1 MINKLITALLIFV
14 FTGFIL
20 PTWGMAQSPDITDLP
35 DDAHI
40 IEQQAFDLVF
50 VDPDNPALNIDL
62 AKIQLRYGNYKAAI
76 GSLERILISNPSDAN
91 AQFLL
96 MQIYMLTGN
105 HIDARRYANR
115 IRISELATNEQI
127 STAEQI
133 IARMDTEN
141 RPFLFSGFQ
150 SLGGGIDD
158 NPEGGSKSNRALI
171 GNIIGTLDKQAQAEE
186 FLTTSLMLDLTAR
199 LENQSQSQIQ
209 IRLQQHLRDY
219 SHYNDGD
226 LSSTG
231 IVANYMHPF
240 AAMRFNASVNANH
253 VAINSSPYLNI
264 YGSDINIAHHLTSRI
279 SGTLTT
285 SLSRRVYKSRQV
297 NATLQTGHS
306 YLVRYRISRA
316 YDHAQISG
324 YISTEYTDATAAWE
338 RYSLRRV
345 GTDITTDI
353 MPGLTIFSAS
363 YSTRDHAHL
372 NPAFGSTYRSDIR
385 RDFAI
390 THHIGLRDLA
400 TPEPGE
406 TRLTTRASLRNE
418 SSTIANYH
426 RNSGEI
432 SMVITR
438 YF

>member
-115 IRISELATNEQI
+115 IRVSELATNEQI

-209 IRLQQHLRDY
+209 IRLLQHLRDY

-240 AAMRFNASVNANH
+240 AAMRFDAS
-253 VAINSSPYLNI
+253 
-264 YGSDINIAHHLTSRI
+264 G
-279 SGTLTT
+279 
-285 SLSRRVYKSRQV
+285 
-297 NATLQTGHS
+297 
-306 YLVRYRISRA
+306 
-316 YDHAQISG
+316 
-324 YISTEYTDATAAWE
+324 
-338 RYSLRRV
+338 
-345 GTDITTDI
+345 
-353 MPGLTIFSAS
+353 
-363 YSTRDHAHL
+363 
-372 NPAFGSTYRSDIR
+372 
-385 RDFAI
+385 
-390 THHIGLRDLA
+390 
-400 TPEPGE
+400 
-406 TRLTTRASLRNE
+406 
-418 SSTIANYH
+418 
-426 RNSGEI
+426 
-432 SMVITR
+432 
-438 YF
+438 